1 MQVYD
6 KVIEKTRELL
16 KPFPAKELNRNHAK
30 SWNLLKENEFL
41 LQKEVAFE
49 LGIRSQPSTCYQ
61 AVTSSKELI
70 SEDQIL
76 LYGPDLPE
84 IKKNV
89 PFTRITWIQID
100 PIEDQDKAYQRIKK
114 LEFAKFKIIPEGYM
128 MLSSSMDQKEQVRVS
143 KKAMKKALAN
153 TRVSV
158 KLRKS
163 EYREEWYLYVEAYPV
178 FQADKPTP
186 QRVREYLNRTITTP
200 IWDKSRNA
208 RTDKDG
214 KTTYKPK
221 RDLNGIIQCKSQLDQ
236 ESCIYADK
244 VRSLRQKEYDNAS
257 LYSETDAEQAEQLER
272 SRYNFIEYFD
282 HVQRTRHAH
291 SSDSIIANWNR
302 VYELLK
308 IFSKGNTI
316 PFLQI
321 DLKFVESFR
330 QFILNAPQGGTK
342 NGTLSQNT
350 ASTYFSIFKAALKQA
365 FIDGYLTVDIS
376 AKVKGIQ
383 GKESRREYLTVEE
396 LNRLAQTPCD
406 PLLKRASLFS
416 ALTGLRHCDIQ
427 KLKWSEVEEFNG
439 GYRLNFTQQK
449 TKGVEYMPISEQAYQ
464 LCGERKDGEK
474 LVFAGLPDPSWIN
487 RPIKKWVAEAGI
499 TKHITYHC
507 FRHSYATL
515 QLAGG
520 TDIYTVSKMLGHTNV
535 RTTQIYA
542 KVVDAKKEEATKT
555 IKLDLPMT
563 E

>member
-1 MQVYD
+1 
-6 KVIEKTRELL
+6 
-16 KPFPAKELNRNHAK
+16 
-30 SWNLLKENEFL
+30 
-41 LQKEVAFE
+41 
-49 LGIRSQPSTCYQ
+49 
-61 AVTSSKELI
+61 
-70 SEDQIL
+70 
-76 LYGPDLPE
+76 
-84 IKKNV
+84 
-89 PFTRITWIQID
+89 
-100 PIEDQDKAYQRIKK
+100 
-114 LEFAKFKIIPEGYM
+114 
-128 MLSSSMDQKEQVRVS
+128 
-143 KKAMKKALAN
+143 MKKALAN

-221 RDLNGIIQCKSQLDQ
+221 RDLNGIILCKSQLDQ

-244 VRSLRQKEYDNAS
+244 VRSLRQKEYDNAL

-272 SRYNFIEYFD
+272 SRCNFIEYFD
-282 HVQRTRHAH
+282 HVQRLRHAH
-291 SSDSIIANWNR
+291 SSDSIIINWKR
-302 VYELLK
+302 VHE
-308 IFSKGNTI
+308 
-316 PFLQI
+316 
-321 DLKFVESFR
+321 
-330 QFILNAPQGGTK
+330 LNAPQGGGK
-342 NGTLSQNT
+342 KGVISQNT

-365 FIDGYLTVDIS
+365 FIDGYLTVDIG

-383 GKESRREYLTVEE
+383 GQESRREYLTIDE

-406 PLLKRASLFS
+406 PLLKRAALFS

-427 KLKWSEVEEFNG
+427 KLKWSEIEVFNG
-439 GYRLNFTQQK
+439 SYRLNFTQQK
-449 TKGVEYMPISEQAYQ
+449 TKGVEYMPISEQAFQ
-464 LCGERKDGEK
+464 LCGERKDGEQ

-487 RPIKKWVAEAGI
+487 RPIKKWVVEAGI

-535 RTTQIYA
+535 RTTQVYA

>member
-1 MQVYD
+1 
-6 KVIEKTRELL
+6 
-16 KPFPAKELNRNHAK
+16 
-30 SWNLLKENEFL
+30 
-41 LQKEVAFE
+41 
-49 LGIRSQPSTCYQ
+49 
-61 AVTSSKELI
+61 
-70 SEDQIL
+70 
-76 LYGPDLPE
+76 
-84 IKKNV
+84 
-89 PFTRITWIQID
+89 
-100 PIEDQDKAYQRIKK
+100 
-114 LEFAKFKIIPEGYM
+114 
-128 MLSSSMDQKEQVRVS
+128 
-143 KKAMKKALAN
+143 MKKTLAN

-178 FQADKPTP
+178 FQADKSSP

-244 VRSLRQKEYDNAS
+244 VRSLRQKEYDSAS

-272 SRYNFIEYFD
+272 SRCNFIEYFD

-308 IFSKGNTI
+308 IYSKGNAI
-316 PFLQI
+316 PFSHI
-321 DLKFVESFR
+321 DLKFIESFR

-365 FIDGYLTVDIS
+365 FIDGYLTVDIG

-383 GKESRREYLTVEE
+383 GRESRREYLTVDE

-427 KLKWSEVEEFNG
+427 
-439 GYRLNFTQQK
+439 
-449 TKGVEYMPISEQAYQ
+449 PISEQAYQ

-499 TKHITYHC
+499 TKHISYHC

-555 IKLDLPMT
+555 IKLDLPSQQ
-563 E
+563 

>member
-1 MQVYD
+1 MQ
-6 KVIEKTRELL
+6 
-16 KPFPAKELNRNHAK
+16 
-30 SWNLLKENEFL
+30 
-41 LQKEVAFE
+41 
-49 LGIRSQPSTCYQ
+49 RS
-61 AVTSSKELI
+61 
-70 SEDQIL
+70 
-76 LYGPDLPE
+76 
-84 IKKNV
+84 
-89 PFTRITWIQID
+89 
-100 PIEDQDKAYQRIKK
+100 
-114 LEFAKFKIIPEGYM
+114 
-128 MLSSSMDQKEQVRVS
+128 
-143 KKAMKKALAN
+143 
-153 TRVSV
+153 
-158 KLRKS
+158 
-163 EYREEWYLYVEAYPV
+163 
-178 FQADKPTP
+178 
-186 QRVREYLNRTITTP
+186 
-200 IWDKSRNA
+200 
-208 RTDKDG
+208 
-214 KTTYKPK
+214 
-221 RDLNGIIQCKSQLDQ
+221 
-236 ESCIYADK
+236 
-244 VRSLRQKEYDNAS
+244 
-257 LYSETDAEQAEQLER
+257 
-272 SRYNFIEYFD
+272 
-282 HVQRTRHAH
+282 RHAH

-308 IFSKGNTI
+308 IYSKGNAI
-316 PFLQI
+316 PFSNV

-342 NGTLSQNT
+342 TGTLSQNT

-383 GKESRREYLTVEE
+383 GRESRREYLTVDE

-427 KLKWSEVEEFNG
+427 K
-439 GYRLNFTQQK
+439 LNFTQQK

-535 RTTQIYA
+535 RTTQVYA

-555 IKLDLPMT
+555 IRLNLPMT

>member
-1 MQVYD
+1 
-6 KVIEKTRELL
+6 
-16 KPFPAKELNRNHAK
+16 
-30 SWNLLKENEFL
+30 
-41 LQKEVAFE
+41 
-49 LGIRSQPSTCYQ
+49 
-61 AVTSSKELI
+61 
-70 SEDQIL
+70 
-76 LYGPDLPE
+76 
-84 IKKNV
+84 
-89 PFTRITWIQID
+89 
-100 PIEDQDKAYQRIKK
+100 
-114 LEFAKFKIIPEGYM
+114 
-128 MLSSSMDQKEQVRVS
+128 
-143 KKAMKKALAN
+143 MKKALAN

-178 FQADKPTP
+178 FQADKSTP

-244 VRSLRQKEYDNAS
+244 VS
-257 LYSETDAEQAEQLER
+257 
-272 SRYNFIEYFD
+272 D
-282 HVQRTRHAH
+282 HVQRLRHAH
-291 SSDSIIANWNR
+291 SSDSIIINWKR
-302 VYELLK
+302 VHELLK
-308 IFSKGNTI
+308 IFAKGDTI
-316 PFLQI
+316 LFSQI
-321 DLKFVESFR
+321 DLKLIESFR
-330 QFILNAPQGGTK
+330 MFLLNAPQGGGK
-342 NGTLSQNT
+342 KGVISQNT

-365 FIDGYLTVDIS
+365 FIDGYLTVDIG

-383 GKESRREYLTVEE
+383 GRESRREYLTVDE

-449 TKGVEYMPISEQAYQ
+449 TKGVEYMPISEQAFQ

-535 RTTQIYA
+535 RTTQVYA

-555 IKLDLPMT
+555 IKLDLPTT